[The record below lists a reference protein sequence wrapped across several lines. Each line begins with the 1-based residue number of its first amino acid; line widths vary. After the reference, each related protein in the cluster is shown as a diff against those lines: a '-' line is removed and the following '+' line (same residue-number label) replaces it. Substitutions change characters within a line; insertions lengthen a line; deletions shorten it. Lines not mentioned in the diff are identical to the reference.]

1 MDFVDTLDTL
11 GTKHFVLNGII
22 VIWAKINTSSNDL
35 SCLLAKFLGGDTIS
49 FYRYFER
56 LKI

>member
-1 MDFVDTLDTL
+1 MDFVDTL

-35 SCLLAKFLGGDTIS
+35 ACLPNFSAVT
-49 FYRYFER
+49 RYHFIAI
-56 LKI
+56 LYV

>member
-35 SCLLAKFLGGDTIS
+35 SCLFAKFLGRDTIS
-49 FYRYFER
+49 FYRYFVR

>member
-1 MDFVDTLDTL
+1 MDFVDTL

-49 FYRYFER
+49 FYRYFVR